1 MNLVGARSLAEG
13 MKRLAAD
20 AELRSTLGA
29 NARAYAERRLD
40 KRPALERLEA
50 VVLG

>member
-1 MNLVGARSLAEG
+1 

-20 AELRSTLGA
+20 SELRARLGA
-29 NARAYAERRLD
+29 NGRAYAERRLA
-40 KRPALERLEA
+40 KVPALERLEA

>member
-1 MNLVGARSLAEG
+1 MNLVGARSLADG
-13 MKRLAAD
+13 MKWLAAD
-20 AELRSTLGA
+20 SELRSRLGA